1 MELFRSLRG
10 KKTKISKLVSNARIE
25 FTSSKNREFHA
36 YRRSVNEMSNITRAG
51 STDLLLSAR
60 HAHTNS
66 KSGITRSVE
75 TSTAVPPIDESYA
88 RIDPL

>member
-10 KKTKISKLVSNARIE
+10 KKTKISKLVSNGRIA
-25 FTSSKNREFHA
+25 TSSKNREFHA